1 MNAGRPTGGAGVRIG
16 AVARKEFIHVGRD
29 PRLLAVVLIMPV
41 IQLLLFA
48 YAISFDVRNLPTI
61 VVDLDHTPDSAA
73 YLRAYE
79 ASGLFDVTG
88 HGADLRAVDTAFD
101 RNEARVAV
109 VVPAGFATSL
119 ARGEQAQVGVFV
131 DGSEPNSAR
140 VAQTYSI
147 ALNQLYGRALAVE
160 WASTQGVD
168 IGQIG
173 LVEPRLR
180 TWYNPDRA
188 SSIFLV
194 PGLMVV
200 IIMIVTAQQT
210 AVTLVRE
217 REQGTAEQ
225 LMVSPLRRIELMIGK
240 LTPWVIMAFLDIVVI
255 AVLGVI
261 LFGVPMRGDP
271 VALAVGATLFVASC
285 LGIGLI
291 VSAVAPSLDTA
302 NMAAFLVAFLPAF
315 LLSGFAFPLVL
326 EWISRLFPARYMVT
340 ISRSV
345 LLKGAGFPEVW
356 PQVAALAAYALI
368 SLLIAVRLHG
378 RRA

>member
-1 MNAGRPTGGAGVRIG
+1 MNGAAGRIG
-16 AVARKEFIHVGRD
+16 AVVRKEFIHVGRD
-29 PRLLAVVLIMPV
+29 PRLLAVVLVMPI

-48 YAISFDVRNLPTI
+48 YAISFDVRNLPTV
-61 VVDLDHTPDSAA
+61 VVDLDRTPDSTA

-79 ASGLFDVTG
+79 ASGLFQVTA
-88 HGADLRAVDTAFD
+88 HETTLAAVDESFA

-109 VVPAGFATSL
+109 VVPAGFARSL
-119 ARGEQAQVGVFV
+119 ARGEAAQVGVFV

-140 VAQTYSI
+140 VAQTYSA
-147 ALNQLYGRALAVE
+147 ALNQLYGRSLAVA
-160 WASTQGVD
+160 WASTQGLD
-168 IGQIG
+168 LRQTG

-188 SSIFLV
+188 SSIFLI

-225 LMVSPLRRIELMIGK
+225 LMVSPLRRIELMVGK
-240 LTPWVIMAFLDIVVI
+240 LTPWVIMAFLDVAVI
-255 AVLGVI
+255 AAVGAL
-261 LFGVPMRGDP
+261 LFHVPMRGDLL
-271 VALAVGATLFVASC
+271 ALGVGAVLFVASC

-302 NMAAFLVAFLPAF
+302 NMAAFLIAFLPAF
-315 LLSGFAFPLVL
+315 LLSGFAFALDQIPPVL
-326 EWISRLFPARYMVT
+326 DWISRIFPARYMVT
-340 ISRSV
+340 ISRGV
-345 LLKGAGFPEVW
+345 LLKGAGFDELW
-356 PQVAALAAYALI
+356 PQVAALAAYATVA
-368 SLLIAVRLHG
+368 LLIAVRLHG
-378 RRA
+378 RRT

>member
-1 MNAGRPTGGAGVRIG
+1 MSGAGVRIG
-16 AVARKEFIHVGRD
+16 AVVRKEFIHVGRD
-29 PRLLAVVLIMPV
+29 PRLLAVVLIMPI

-48 YAISFDVRNLPTI
+48 YAISFDVRHLPTV

-79 ASGLFDVTG
+79 ASGLFDVVG
-88 HGADLRAVDTAFD
+88 HGPEPTAVDPAFD
-101 RNEARVAV
+101 RNEAQVAV
-109 VVPAGFATSL
+109 IVPAGFAASL
-119 ARGEQAQVGVFV
+119 ARGEQAQVGVLV

-140 VAQTYSI
+140 VAQTYSM

-168 IGQIG
+168 LGQIG

-255 AVLGVI
+255 AVLGVV

-315 LLSGFAFPLVL
+315 LLSGFAFALDQIPPVL